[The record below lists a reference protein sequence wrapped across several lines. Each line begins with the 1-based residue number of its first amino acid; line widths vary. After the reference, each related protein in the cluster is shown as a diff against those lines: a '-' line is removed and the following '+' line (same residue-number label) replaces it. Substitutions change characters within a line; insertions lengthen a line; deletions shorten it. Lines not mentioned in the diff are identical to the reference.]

1 MTTAIAGRM
10 RRTPQAVFALLAGA
24 LFGAGLG
31 VSGMANPAKVLGFL
45 DIAGAW
51 DPTLAFVMAG
61 ALLVTAPAFRWVL
74 KRRAPWFGSRF
85 ALPTK
90 TDLEPRLVVGAA
102 LFGIGWGIAG
112 LCPGPAVT
120 DLITGRPGIVLFV
133 ASMIAGTLL
142 YDLLVAGEA
151 RKSTAR

>member
-1 MTTAIAGRM
+1 MTSAVAGKI

-24 LFGAGLG
+24 LFGAGLA

-51 DPTLAFVMAG
+51 DPTLAFVMLG
-61 ALLVTAPAFRWVL
+61 ALLVTGPAFRWIL
-74 KRRAPWFGSRF
+74 KRRAPWFGPRF
-85 ALPTK
+85 ALPSK
-90 TDLEPRLVVGAA
+90 TDLEPSLVIGSA

-120 DLITGRPGIVLFV
+120 DLVAGRAGIGFFVAAMLFGAMLYDFV
-133 ASMIAGTLL
+133 ASRAT
-142 YDLLVAGEA
+142 
-151 RKSTAR
+151 RK